1 MSKQFD
7 SLDKALDIEVIPIAT
22 EVIQKVKKEIVRPI
36 SGDDVESDYSY
47 SRENLY
53 KLNQD
58 CDEVILE
65 LMEIAKDRQNAR
77 DFEVLA
83 QLFKTKCEINDRHID
98 LQQKMKKLKEE
109 EKQNTPSTVNNNAL
123 FIGTTAEL
131 QKFIKSQ
138 DKK

>member
-65 LMEIAKDRQNAR
+65 LMEIAKYRQNAR